1 MGSAAAGRAARV
13 VLFAFVVVNALR
25 VVVVDCVDDLQGIE
39 SFKTRPGSM
48 SESSALGRY
57 DIFRDFA
64 CCKGYFSICFSRH
77 FLLTPFLT
85 LLIRNWGPDHFAGRV
100 PQTVSWICT
109 NERST
114 QKCGRDPNFL

>member
-48 SESSALGRY
+48 SESSPLESYG
-57 DIFRDFA
+57 ILRDF
-64 CCKGYFSICFSRH
+64 GTIRRITIC
-77 FLLTPFLT
+77 
-85 LLIRNWGPDHFAGRV
+85 I
-100 PQTVSWICT
+100 
-109 NERST
+109 
-114 QKCGRDPNFL
+114 